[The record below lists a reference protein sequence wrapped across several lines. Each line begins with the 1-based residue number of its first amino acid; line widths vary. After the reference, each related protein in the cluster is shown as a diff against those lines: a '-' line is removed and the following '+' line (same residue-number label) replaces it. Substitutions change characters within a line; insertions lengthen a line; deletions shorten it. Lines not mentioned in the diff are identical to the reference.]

1 MISKI
6 ALNNK
11 VVDAIVFWTK
21 DSTNFMKFLPT
32 IDKIGY
38 KYYFQ
43 YTINFYDKTI
53 EPNLRNK
60 NEIIQNFIELS
71 KKIGKEKVIW
81 RYDPILISN
90 EINVDWHIQKFS
102 ELCDKLANY
111 TNTVVISFFDEYK
124 KLDKSKFRTLSKE
137 EMLKLGESFSRIAK
151 KHNLAIRTCA
161 EEIVFTNG
169 IEKGACI
176 DKVLIEKI
184 CGYSLNVKK
193 DKTQRAE
200 CGCVQ
205 SIDIGE
211 YNTCSHFCKYC
222 YANNNCKNIKSNI
235 HKHNPNSPLLIG
247 ELTSN
252 DKLYER
258 DVKSLKK

>member
-90 EINVDWHIQKFS
+90 EINVDWHIQKFN

-111 TNTVVISFFDEYK
+111 TNTVVISFLDEYK

-151 KHNLAIRTCA
+151 KHNLAI
-161 EEIVFTNG
+161 
-169 IEKGACI
+169 
-176 DKVLIEKI
+176 
-184 CGYSLNVKK
+184 
-193 DKTQRAE
+193 
-200 CGCVQ
+200 
-205 SIDIGE
+205 
-211 YNTCSHFCKYC
+211 
-222 YANNNCKNIKSNI
+222 
-235 HKHNPNSPLLIG
+235 
-247 ELTSN
+247 
-252 DKLYER
+252 KL
-258 DVKSLKK
+258 VLKK